1 MPQTFRDGA
10 AQITVD
16 QDALI
21 RLLDRVSSGA
31 ASSFFSR
38 SDVILEEIEA
48 DAVTAWPVRTG
59 RSRAAFKR
67 ERRISET
74 RLQNALLNDARNRWG
89 SYAYKIRFSVRTRAS
104 LDAEAVRVA
113 SRGETPAAREAIR
126 AYWRRRLTRR
136 HGQGAPTE
144 ALAGRRPWLE
154 FVRKPGKKR
163 GRRLTESLRD
173 DLSTLARGGTP

>member
-1 MPQTFRDGA
+1 MPESFRSGSA
-10 AQITVD
+10 EITVD

-31 ASSFFSR
+31 ASSFFDR
-38 SDVILEEIEA
+38 SESVLEEIEA

-59 RSRAAFKR
+59 RSRAAFRR

-89 SYAYKIRFSVRTRAS
+89 SYAYKIRYSVRTKAS
-104 LDAEAVRVA
+104 LDAEAARVA

-136 HGQGAPTE
+136 HGEGAPNE
-144 ALAGRRPWLE
+144 RLAGRRPWLE
-154 FVRKPGKKR
+154 FVRKPGKR
-163 GRRLTESLRD
+163 AGRRLTETLRD
-173 DLSTLARGGTP
+173 DLSALARGRA